1 MWALPCTSCNTKA
14 KPAREQNAKYGF
26 DKGVCRAMEIILVG
40 IALFLVGLFLVLFPY
55 QYWKFSESWKN
66 KSGAEP
72 TNRYIIGARIGG
84 CFFMIIGLIAL
95 VVCT

>member
-1 MWALPCTSCNTKA
+1 MKPGWLPGSRSK
-14 KPAREQNAKYGF
+14 F
-26 DKGVCRAMEIILVG
+26 IVIGVCKEMDNILVG

-72 TNRYIIGARIGG
+72 TNRYIIGVRIIG
-84 CFFMIIGLIAL
+84 CFFIIISLIAI
-95 VVCT
+95 VVRT

>member
-1 MWALPCTSCNTKA
+1 MK
-14 KPAREQNAKYGF
+14 
-26 DKGVCRAMEIILVG
+26 IIFAG
-40 IALFLVGLFLVLFPY
+40 IVLFLIGLFLVLFPY

-72 TNRYIIGARIGG
+72 TNRYIIGVRIIG
-84 CFFMIIGLIAL
+84 CFFMIISLIAI

>member
-1 MWALPCTSCNTKA
+1 MDN
-14 KPAREQNAKYGF
+14 
-26 DKGVCRAMEIILVG
+26 ILID

-55 QYWKFSESWKN
+55 QYWKISESWKN

-72 TNRYIIGARIGG
+72 TSRYIIGVRIIG
-84 CFFMIIGLIAL
+84 CFFMIISLIAI

>member
-1 MWALPCTSCNTKA
+1 MK
-14 KPAREQNAKYGF
+14 
-26 DKGVCRAMEIILVG
+26 IIIGG
-40 IALFLVGLFLVLFPY
+40 IAVFLYGLFMALFPY
-55 QYWKFSESWKN
+55 KYWKFSESWKN

-84 CFFMIIGLIAL
+84 CFFVIIGLIAL

>member
-1 MWALPCTSCNTKA
+1 
-14 KPAREQNAKYGF
+14 
-26 DKGVCRAMEIILVG
+26 MEIILAG
-40 IALFLVGLFLVLFPY
+40 IVLFLAGLFMVLFPY

-72 TNRYIIGARIGG
+72 TNRYIIGVRIIGG
-84 CFFMIIGLIAL
+84 FFIIFSLITI

>member
-1 MWALPCTSCNTKA
+1 
-14 KPAREQNAKYGF
+14 
-26 DKGVCRAMEIILVG
+26 MEIILAG
-40 IALFLVGLFLVLFPY
+40 IVLFLVGLFMVLFPY

-72 TNRYIIGARIGG
+72 TNRYIIGVRIIGG
-84 CFFMIIGLIAL
+84 FFMIISLIAF

>member
-1 MWALPCTSCNTKA
+1 MDN
-14 KPAREQNAKYGF
+14 
-26 DKGVCRAMEIILVG
+26 ILIG

-72 TNRYIIGARIGG
+72 TNRYIIATRIGG
-84 CFFMIIGLIAL
+84 CILMIISLIAL
-95 VVCT
+95 IRT